1 MCFKLFYCIIFIF
14 YYGYFVVLTKC
25 LFRMGSSNV
34 DAGLR
39 HHYHHYVCVYDAD
52 AFEYLMEYFYV
63 YLDYR
68 RGGGVRKAPYV
79 LPFEL
84 YM

>member
-1 MCFKLFYCIIFIF
+1 M
-14 YYGYFVVLTKC
+14 
-25 LFRMGSSNV
+25 